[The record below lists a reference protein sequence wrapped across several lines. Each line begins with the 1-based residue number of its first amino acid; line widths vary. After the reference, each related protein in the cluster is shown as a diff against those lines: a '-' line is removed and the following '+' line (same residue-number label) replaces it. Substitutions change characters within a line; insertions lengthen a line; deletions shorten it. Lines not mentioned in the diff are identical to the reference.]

1 MEYNTAREKMAI
13 PEYGRN
19 VQKMVQHVLTL
30 EDREA
35 RTRAAKHIVTVMAS
49 MNPQIKESSGYEHKL
64 WDHLYIISD
73 FKLDVDSP
81 YPCPEKA
88 NIMRKP
94 NRLSYSED
102 HIRYKHYGMHLE
114 QMIKHA
120 ISMKDGEEKEEL
132 VRLIANQMKKSYLNW
147 NRDSV
152 SDHMIINQLEEL
164 SGGKLKLKEDDVLI
178 GTNEILMAN
187 RSTNKKKKNNQR
199 RDNNGR
205 RKNYGRK
212 SY

>member
-49 MNPQIKESSGYEHKL
+49 MNPQIKESSDYEHKL
-64 WDHLYIISD
+64 WDHLYIISG

-94 NRLSYSED
+94 SRLSYSED

>member
-19 VQKMVQHVLTL
+19 VQKMVKHVIGL

-35 RTRAAKHIVTVMAS
+35 RTRAAKQIINVMAN
-49 MNPQIKESSGYEHKL
+49 MNPQIKESSDYEHML

-73 FKLDVDSP
+73 FQLDVDSP
-81 YPCPEKA
+81 FPAPEKK
-88 NIMRKP
+88 NIMRRP
-94 NRLSYSED
+94 DRLTYSED

-114 QMIKHA
+114 KMIKHA
-120 ISMKDGEEKEEL
+120 IEMEEGEEKKEL
-132 VRLIANQMKKSYLNW
+132 TRLIANQMKKSYLNW
-147 NRDSV
+147 NRNTV
-152 SDHMIINQLEEL
+152 SDQMIINQLEEL
-164 SGGKLKLKEDDVLI
+164 SGGKLKLDEGEELI
-178 GTNEILMAN
+178 ATQNVMIVN

-205 RKNYGRK
+205 KRNYGHKNY
-212 SY
+212 

>member
-19 VQKMVQHVLTL
+19 VQKMVEHVLTL

-35 RTRAAKHIVTVMAS
+35 RTRAAKHIVSVMAS
-49 MNPQIKESSGYEHKL
+49 MNPQIKESSDYEHKL

-81 YPCPEKA
+81 YPCPEKT

-94 NRLSYSED
+94 SRLSYSED

-114 QMIKHA
+114 KMIKHA
-120 ISMKDGEEKEEL
+120 ISMEDGEEKEEL